1 MSIKTIRDWWLLF
14 RLTRGR
20 MRSLLE
26 ERNYYLFALSVVHEL
41 ALLRKDNATSRFT
54 QAALNGEEL
63 GALPGFHSHF
73 MPRPSLGLGLLGER
87 GLDERAQAEAQRT
100 GQPVFNA
107 EAMARAYVQQTA
119 MDLSTGGPHF

>member
-1 MSIKTIRDWWLLF
+1 MKTMLDWWLLF

-41 ALLRKDNATSRFT
+41 ALLRKDIVTSGFM
-54 QAALNGEEL
+54 QAALKGETL
-63 GALPGFHSHF
+63 GGLPGFHRQFFPS
-73 MPRPSLGLGLLGER
+73 PSLGLGLLGER
-87 GLDERAQAEAQRT
+87 GFDEWARAECQRT

-107 EAMARAYVQQTA
+107 EAAARKYVQQTA
-119 MDLSTGGPHF
+119 MDLYTGGPHF